1 MNLLPIS
8 HRIQC
13 SGSPQTAAAALG
25 ERELEKFRTVEQG
38 PKRRWTKPMRTQ
50 SPRGFECIFREREGL
65 HSLHTRLQLDVA
77 TSMGKV

>member
-13 SGSPQTAAAALG
+13 SGSPQTAAALG

-65 HSLHTRLQLDVA
+65 HSQHTRLQLDVA